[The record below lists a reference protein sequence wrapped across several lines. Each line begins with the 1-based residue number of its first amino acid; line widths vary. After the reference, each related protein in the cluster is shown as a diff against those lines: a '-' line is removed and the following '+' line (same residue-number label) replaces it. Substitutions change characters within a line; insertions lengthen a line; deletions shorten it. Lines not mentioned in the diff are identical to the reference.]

1 MALLD
6 QIEGPGDIKKLS
18 PNEWDSLAEEIRRF
32 LVRKVSMTGGHLAS
46 NLGTVELT
54 MALHLALD
62 LPNDKIV
69 WDVGHQS
76 YTHKILTGRKDGFD
90 NLRQYGGI
98 SGFPKRSESET
109 DVFDSGHSST
119 SISAALGL
127 ARARDIL
134 GEKRTIVAVIGDG
147 AMTGGLAYEGLN
159 DASRMNSNLIIILND
174 NNMSISPN
182 VGGVSS
188 YLSDIRT
195 SSGYIQLRDKIHD
208 SLSDTVPGVVKGI
221 SRAKQSIKSLMVPG
235 MFFEEMGVTYL
246 GPVDGHNIKS
256 IIKSIEEAK
265 RVNKAVLIHVCT
277 KKGKGYLPAER
288 KPSRFHGTPPF
299 IVKTGLPSKVEK
311 IESYTDVFS
320 TEMLKIAEADPA
332 TVAITAA
339 MEDGVGLHSFRVMH
353 PDRFFDVGIAEQH
366 AVTFAAGLAAG
377 GLKPIFAVY
386 STFLQRAYDQIVED
400 VCLQKLPVVFA
411 VDRAGLVGAD
421 GETHQGIFDL
431 SYFSSVPG
439 MTVMAP
445 KNGQELRDMLR
456 FALKLG
462 RPAAI
467 RYPRGAAFNG
477 LGEFRAPMEIGKAE
491 RLYEE
496 GGILLLAVGSMVKTA
511 LKVREMLAAQGMKC
525 SIVNARFVQPMDT
538 ELLREA
544 VGEYSL
550 IVTMEENV
558 HSGGFGEH
566 VAAWYAE
573 QDIDAELLQIAIPD
587 AFVPHGSPA
596 QLCQLTGIDAESMAK
611 PGAAYK
617 APGFCYPVLPA
628 RRHRSADFIC
638 RIISSG
644 RTIMPAQGMR
654 LTAIPVRRPAASAMM
669 PTSQGNTIPPI
680 PAKERRKPRLA
691 ELIISP
697 VQAMVMG

>member
-6 QIEGPGDIKKLS
+6 QIQGPNDIKKIAPDEL
-18 PNEWDSLAEEIRRF
+18 DDLAEEIRRF

-46 NLGTVELT
+46 NLGAVELT
-54 MALHLALD
+54 MALHLTLD
-62 LPNDKIV
+62 LPQDKIV

-90 NLRQYGGI
+90 KLRQYGGI
-98 SGFPKRSESET
+98 SGFPKRSESDT

-119 SISAALGL
+119 SISAALGM

-159 DASRMNSNLIIILND
+159 DASRLNSNLIIILND
-174 NNMSISPN
+174 NKMSISPN
-182 VGGVSS
+182 VGGMSS
-188 YLSDIRT
+188 YLSEIRT
-195 SSGYIQLRDKIHD
+195 SDGYIQLRDKIHD

-221 SRAKQSIKSLMVPG
+221 SRAKQSLKSLMVPG
-235 MFFEEMGVTYL
+235 MYFEEMGITYL
-246 GPVDGHNIKS
+246 GPIDGHNIKS
-256 IIKSIEEAK
+256 IVKSIEDAK
-265 RVNKAVLIHVCT
+265 RVNKTVLIHVCT

-299 IVKTGLPSKVEK
+299 IVKTGMPAKAEK
-311 IESYTDVFS
+311 TETYTDVFS
-320 TEMLKIAEADPA
+320 TEILKIAEADPSM
-332 TVAITAA
+332 VAITAG
-339 MEDGVGLHSFRVMH
+339 MEDGVGLHSFHVMH
-353 PDRFFDVGIAEQH
+353 PKRFFDVGIAEQH

-400 VCLQKLPVVFA
+400 VCLQQLPVVFA

-439 MTVMAP
+439 LTVMAP

-456 FALKLG
+456 FAINLG

-467 RYPRGAAFNG
+467 RYPRGAAYKG
-477 LGEFRAPMEIGKAE
+477 LEGHRAPIEEGKAE
-491 RLYEE
+491 MLYDE

-511 LKVREMLAAQGMKC
+511 LKVREMLKEQGFAC
-525 SIVNARFVQPMDT
+525 SIANARFVQPMDT
-538 ELLREA
+538 DLLRKA
-544 VGEYSL
+544 AGEYSL

-573 QDIDAELLQIAIPD
+573 QDLDAELLQIAIPD
-587 AFVPHGSPA
+587 TFVTHGSP
-596 QLCQLTGIDAESMAK
+596 QELCRLTGIDADSIVSKIMK
-611 PGAAYK
+611 
-617 APGFCYPVLPA
+617 
-628 RRHRSADFIC
+628 
-638 RIISSG
+638 
-644 RTIMPAQGMR
+644 RTG
-654 LTAIPVRRPAASAMM
+654 
-669 PTSQGNTIPPI
+669 
-680 PAKERRKPRLA
+680 K
-691 ELIISP
+691 
-697 VQAMVMG
+697 

>member
-54 MALHLALD
+54 MALHLSLD

-119 SISAALGL
+119 SISAALGM

-221 SRAKQSIKSLMVPG
+221 SRAKQTIKSLMVPG

-439 MTVMAP
+439 ITVMAP

-462 RPAAI
+462 GPAAI

-477 LGEFRAPMEIGKAE
+477 LGDFRAPMELGKAE

-596 QLCQLTGIDAESMAK
+596 QLCQLTGIDAESIVTK
-611 PGAAYK
+611 I
-617 APGFCYPVLPA
+617 LN
-628 RRHRSADFIC
+628 
-638 RIISSG
+638 
-644 RTIMPAQGMR
+644 RTQ
-654 LTAIPVRRPAASAMM
+654 
-669 PTSQGNTIPPI
+669 N
-680 PAKERRKPRLA
+680 
-691 ELIISP
+691 
-697 VQAMVMG
+697 

>member
-6 QIEGPGDIKKLS
+6 QIEGPGDIKKIS

-54 MALHLALD
+54 MALHLSLD

-119 SISAALGL
+119 SISAALGM

-277 KKGKGYLPAER
+277 KKGKGYRPAER
-288 KPSRFHGTPPF
+288 KPSRCHGTPPF

-477 LGEFRAPMEIGKAE
+477 LGDFRAPMELGKAE

-596 QLCQLTGIDAESMAK
+596 QLCQLTGIDAESIVTK
-611 PGAAYK
+611 I
-617 APGFCYPVLPA
+617 LN
-628 RRHRSADFIC
+628 
-638 RIISSG
+638 
-644 RTIMPAQGMR
+644 RTQ
-654 LTAIPVRRPAASAMM
+654 
-669 PTSQGNTIPPI
+669 N
-680 PAKERRKPRLA
+680 
-691 ELIISP
+691 
-697 VQAMVMG
+697 

>member
-299 IVKTGLPSKVEK
+299 VVKTGLPSKVEK

-353 PDRFFDVGIAEQH
+353 PNRFFDVGIAEQH

-400 VCLQKLPVVFA
+400 VCLQQLPVVFA

-477 LGEFRAPMEIGKAE
+477 LGDFRAPMELGKAE

-544 VGEYSL
+544 AGEYSL

-596 QLCQLTGIDAESMAK
+596 QLCQLTGIDAESIVTK
-611 PGAAYK
+611 I
-617 APGFCYPVLPA
+617 LN
-628 RRHRSADFIC
+628 
-638 RIISSG
+638 
-644 RTIMPAQGMR
+644 RTQ
-654 LTAIPVRRPAASAMM
+654 
-669 PTSQGNTIPPI
+669 N
-680 PAKERRKPRLA
+680 
-691 ELIISP
+691 
-697 VQAMVMG
+697 

>member
-235 MFFEEMGVTYL
+235 MLFEEMGVTYL

-353 PDRFFDVGIAEQH
+353 PNRFFDVGIAEQH

-400 VCLQKLPVVFA
+400 VRLQKLPVVFA

-439 MTVMAP
+439 ITVMAP

-462 RPAAI
+462 GPAAI

-477 LGEFRAPMEIGKAE
+477 LGDFRAPMELGKAE

-596 QLCQLTGIDAESMAK
+596 QLCQLTGIDAESIVTK
-611 PGAAYK
+611 ILK
-617 APGFCYPVLPA
+617 
-628 RRHRSADFIC
+628 
-638 RIISSG
+638 
-644 RTIMPAQGMR
+644 RTQ
-654 LTAIPVRRPAASAMM
+654 
-669 PTSQGNTIPPI
+669 N
-680 PAKERRKPRLA
+680 
-691 ELIISP
+691 
-697 VQAMVMG
+697 